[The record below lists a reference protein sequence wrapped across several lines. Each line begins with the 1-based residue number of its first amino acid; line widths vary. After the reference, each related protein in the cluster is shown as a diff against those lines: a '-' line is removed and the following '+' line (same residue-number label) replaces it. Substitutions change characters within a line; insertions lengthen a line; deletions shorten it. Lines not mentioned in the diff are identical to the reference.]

1 VTSAAMT
8 PVSGILPDTI
18 TGSLSGNFLPYL
30 GCKYAYFA
38 WVDQHAADNLD
49 PRPGSGVFDLY
60 DTNNLG
66 YQPLDL
72 VPTIWTSQFA
82 SGADGNGY
90 ARVDTLRWG
99 ASGGIAGVRTVPLRP
114 GQVLVISVP
123 PANTTSRI
131 EPVCFLTNAE
141 FLCAT

>member
-1 VTSAAMT
+1 
-8 PVSGILPDTI
+8 VSGILPDTI

-114 GQVLVISVP
+114 GQVLVISVQHHLP
-123 PANTTSRI
+123 D
-131 EPVCFLTNAE
+131 
-141 FLCAT
+141 